1 MSSDSNLSIAR
12 RFFNECWVQGK
23 IDVLD
28 EIMAPGHVHHLPG
41 EDLNGPEE
49 IKTIIRDLRIAFPD
63 MRITIEDEI
72 ISQDKVVFRWTT
84 RCTHMGDFYGM
95 PPTGNTIEYGGIDI
109 IRFEKGR
116 IVELWSQ
123 MDKLSLRRQL
133 NPT

>member
-1 MSSDSNLSIAR
+1 M
-12 RFFNECWVQGK
+12 
-23 IDVLD
+23 LD

-41 EDLNGPEE
+41 EDLHGLEE

-63 MRITIEDEI
+63 MRITTIEDEI
-72 ISQDKVVFRWTT
+72 VSQDKVVFRWTT